1 MMYKIY
7 NKINKKARVLCK
19 INTKKSKSLDKDS
32 EYDYTGLMIKM
43 FNCKTKIQFSK
54 ERST

>member
-1 MMYKIY
+1 MYKIY
-7 NKINKKARVLCK
+7 NKINKKARALCK

-43 FNCKTKIQFSK
+43 FNCKTKIQFLK